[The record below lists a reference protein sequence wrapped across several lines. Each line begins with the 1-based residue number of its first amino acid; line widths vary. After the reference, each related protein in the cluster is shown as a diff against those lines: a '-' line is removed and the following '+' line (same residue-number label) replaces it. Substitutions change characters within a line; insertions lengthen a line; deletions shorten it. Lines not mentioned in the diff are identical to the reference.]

1 MEERGGSNTKQ
12 NEPSWEI
19 EAENKPTH
27 TNRKACKDGVFGV
40 GGVGVVNTYRIF
52 SANPRLSALSRQ
64 TSSVIHNLALA
75 GC

>member
-40 GGVGVVNTYRIF
+40 GGGSEHLSHIQCKPTPQCTVK
-52 SANPRLSALSRQ
+52 ANFLRHP
-64 TSSVIHNLALA
+64 
-75 GC
+75 